1 MTRDEAIAKIRPF
14 LPTNPTHPSTHV
26 SIPLE
31 ALKKV
36 LADLD
41 EAIEVGEMLWLAALQ
56 ETFDEAAMD
65 RWDALGV
72 KLEKL

>member
-31 ALKKV
+31 ALKV
-36 LADLD
+36 L
-41 EAIEVGEMLWLAALQ
+41 LA
-56 ETFDEAAMD
+56 EAANCID
-65 RWDALGV
+65 PFASAKTQVDQWCGKD
-72 KLEKL
+72 KKP